1 VTVLLSTPLTAN
13 LQSSKAVWALKLLH
27 VWLRATLTP
36 TVLTAR
42 TSLRFIA
49 CVPSGLVMRMDRTRQ
64 ASDVSVIVG
73 LGVRDAL
80 LLALRDTEEPN
91 DMLRDAVGAL
101 LALRDLLAATL
112 ALREAERVRDGD
124 TDGVTIV
131 HCT

>member
-1 VTVLLSTPLTAN
+1 
-13 LQSSKAVWALKLLH
+13 
-27 VWLRATLTP
+27 
-36 TVLTAR
+36 
-42 TSLRFIA
+42 
-49 CVPSGLVMRMDRTRQ
+49 MDRARQ

-101 LALRDLLAATL
+101 LTLRDLLAATL

>member
-1 VTVLLSTPLTAN
+1 MFSTPLTAN
-13 LQSSKAVWALKLLH
+13 VQSSPAVLLKLLH

-36 TVLTAR
+36 TVFTAK

-124 TDGVTIV
+124 RVGVTIV

>member
-1 VTVLLSTPLTAN
+1 
-13 LQSSKAVWALKLLH
+13 
-27 VWLRATLTP
+27 
-36 TVLTAR
+36 
-42 TSLRFIA
+42 
-49 CVPSGLVMRMDRTRQ
+49 MDRTRQ

-73 LGVRDAL
+73 LGVRDAD

-91 DMLRDAVGAL
+91 DMLRDAVGDL

-124 TDGVTIV
+124 RVGVTIV

>member
-1 VTVLLSTPLTAN
+1 MLLSWPSTVN
-13 LQSSKAVWALKLLH
+13 LHSSPGLLLKLLH

-36 TVLTAR
+36 TVFTAK

-49 CVPSGLVMRMDRTRQ
+49 CVPSGLVMRMDRARQ

-91 DMLRDAVGAL
+91 DMLRDAVGDL

-124 TDGVTIV
+124 RVGVTIV